1 MGYFGRKD
9 MEEIPQVLGEFKDD
23 RSGLDKPQANRP
35 NDRSPV
41 AQCLDYLREARSG
54 LNTPILPTWGIVT
67 DMNEFRLYFFGN
79 KAQYQRFVI
88 QPSNGD
94 LAVSLLE
101 EGDDGAFQ
109 RFLFYRVLQS
119 GWLLSTGVKSRLE
132 KLLLEQLTHEQ
143 NLEKEFYLEYRAYRE
158 SFYQALR
165 LYNPQYE
172 KKGRLRRLVKFT
184 QRILDRCLFILYCED
199 MGRELNYPPKVLR
212 DVLIYVS
219 KAQYYTRR
227 DRCLGQVETAFRRHA
242 RRVAVRGRTHQ
253 PIQRRPV
260 RGARRNGCAQASQ
273 WRFLREEPVF
283 DAAVAVSHDASLFFR
298 EIQFRN
304 VGRRGGAHADPDR
317 AGRIFEQSITDL
329 EVMEARAEGRKS
341 LTELAKRKRDG
352 VYYTPEWVT
361 HYIVEETVGAR
372 LAEIREEIGFERF
385 DKIADEQI
393 KAYRANRRSKIIGE
407 YKNALTRYQKELDK
421 LKVVDPACGSGALL
435 IQAFQMQLRIRWCLA
450 QRPKDINPLAH
461 VHIYSFHMAL

>member
-1 MGYFGRKD
+1 MLYARLKNWSAKEWQKETASEAAFVDLFFKSTWGCTASGEKDPADGYTLQQQFPVRNAGQKGGTGAADIALGYFGRKD

-54 LNTPILPTWGIVT
+54 LNPPILPTWGIVT

-88 QPSNGD
+88 QPSKGD

-101 EGDDGAFQ
+101 EGDDGA
-109 RFLFYRVLQS
+109 
-119 GWLLSTGVKSRLE
+119 
-132 KLLLEQLTHEQ
+132 
-143 NLEKEFYLEYRAYRE
+143 
-158 SFYQALR
+158 
-165 LYNPQYE
+165 
-172 KKGRLRRLVKFT
+172 
-184 QRILDRCLFILYCED
+184 
-199 MGRELNYPPKVLR
+199 
-212 DVLIYVS
+212 
-219 KAQYYTRR
+219 
-227 DRCLGQVETAFRRHA
+227 
-242 RRVAVRGRTHQ
+242 GRTLNLT
-253 PIQRRPV
+253 
-260 RGARRNGCAQASQ
+260 ALA
-273 WRFLREEPVF
+273 
-283 DAAVAVSHDASLFFR
+283 
-298 EIQFRN
+298 
-304 VGRRGGAHADPDR
+304 
-317 AGRIFEQSITDL
+317 RIFEQSITDL

-385 DKIADEQI
+385 DKITDEQI

-421 LKVVDPACGSGALL
+421 LKVVDPACGSGAFL
-435 IQAFQMQLRIRWCLA
+435 IQAFQMQLRIRWRLA